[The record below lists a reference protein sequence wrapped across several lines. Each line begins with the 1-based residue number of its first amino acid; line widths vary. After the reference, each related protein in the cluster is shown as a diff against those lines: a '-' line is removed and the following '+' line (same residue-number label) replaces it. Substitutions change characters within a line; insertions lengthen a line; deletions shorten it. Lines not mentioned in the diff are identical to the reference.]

1 MFADHLPCTRNC
13 YECFTCLIS
22 FHQNNYMMSILRV
35 KIKKFMQLKYLPT
48 VVELVS
54 DDTGNEI
61 KMIFD
66 P

>member
-1 MFADHLPCTRNC
+1 
-13 YECFTCLIS
+13 
-22 FHQNNYMMSILRV
+22 MSILRV

-61 KMIFD
+61 KMVFD